1 MKISEKYLL
10 GLKKAYYD
18 NNGVE
23 TWDHFDQIKH
33 GASKTDME
41 QLKEIFPDVPQP
53 LVDLLEY
60 VDGTYWRTYAD
71 EEIAFFFL
79 GSDLN
84 EYPYY
89 LLSSK
94 EMIENQS
101 IAYTYYAD
109 YIDRKYDHVEIDS
122 KITDKSANLKWLHFS
137 DCMNNGGTSQ
147 LFVDF
152 SPSEK
157 GKRGQ
162 IVRFVHDPD
171 EFRVIADS
179 FDEYLQLLINTGYNF
194 IDEEDMY

>member
-1 MKISEKYLL
+1 MKIADNYLSS
-10 GLKKAYYD
+10 LKNAYYD
-18 NNGVE
+18 NGGKE
-23 TWDHFDQIKH
+23 TWDHFEQIKH
-33 GASKTDME
+33 GASKTDLE
-41 QLKEIFPDVPQP
+41 KLQEAFPAIPQG
-53 LVDLLEY
+53 LLDLLEY

-94 EMIENQS
+94 EMIDNQH
-101 IAYTYYAD
+101 IAHTYYAD
-109 YIDRKYDHVEIDS
+109 YIERKYDHVEIDN
-122 KITDKSANLKWLHFS
+122 KITDTSTDLKWLHFS

-152 SPSEK
+152 SPSGK
-157 GKRGQ
+157 GKKGQ

-179 FDEYLQLLINTGYNF
+179 FDEYLGLLINTGFNF
-194 IDEEDMY
+194 IDEEDM